1 MVNEIDNMKMFPDGN
16 SRQSAIALASSMTDN
31 VTGTFA
37 DRDITFTGDLSGYDY
52 NTILRQKQSHI
63 YEIYQLADFFVD
75 SEELFGSAIK
85 HIYTPFSLT
94 DGWFLAGGDER
105 TREKYAEWLDRIH
118 FEEKLES
125 WFYQFYLFGNVFFSI
140 QDDGDIIT
148 MPPNLI
154 RISNVMLNGN
164 PLVEINARSIKQDL
178 KKNGS
183 KAWKKYLDDDQ
194 LEIRLSGYPAEVGEA
209 LRNNKEW
216 VQLDAKRTL
225 VWQNFKP
232 EWARYAMPMVVMCLK
247 PFAKKMLI
255 SNWEDSQ
262 LQLGIAGFIHAS
274 VGAPVGSQVVV
285 DRPILEAVQAVTKQ
299 AMNASGG
306 LATTQNTVEYKVI
319 TPDLKELFSDD
330 KYASPN
336 AEILGALGISD
347 AVASGTD
354 ASVSFGSSQ
363 ISTKLVSL
371 RITEARKSFTALM
384 NRILRIVN
392 GADFGLP
399 RSNESKLPRFEM
411 PTADLTQVAAFQ
423 NACKSLWDA
432 GILSNKTLLRNYNI
446 DSEAEF
452 EQKKKEI
459 AAGQNEVF
467 IKPGTAAPKEDK
479 DETGGEGDAPV
490 GRPRMSDEE
499 RESDP
504 GKART
509 GAQPKPSNPEG
520 SEPQQE

>member
-1 MVNEIDNMKMFPDGN
+1 MEKEINKLTI
-16 SRQSAIALASSMTDN
+16 SADEPKTHMSIALASSMTDRD

-37 DRDITFTGDLSGYDY
+37 DRDITFSGDLNGFNYDA
-52 NTILRQKQSHI
+52 ILRQKQTHI
-63 YEIYQLADFFVD
+63 YDIYQLADYFVD

-94 DGWFLAGGDER
+94 DGWFLSGGDER
-105 TREKYAEWLDRIH
+105 TRDKYTEWLDRIH

-125 WFYQFYLFGNVFFSI
+125 WFYQYYLFGNVFFSI
-140 QDDGDIIT
+140 MDDGDIIT

-154 RISNVMLNGN
+154 RISNVMVNGN

-178 KKNGS
+178 KKTGN
-183 KAWKKYLDDDQ
+183 KAWKKYLDDDE
-194 LEIRLSGYPAEVGEA
+194 LKVRLSGYPAEVSEA

-216 VQLDAKRTL
+216 VQLDARRTL
-225 VWQNFKP
+225 TWQNFKP
-232 EWARYAMPMVVMCLK
+232 EWARYAIPMVVMCLK

-262 LQLGIAGFIHAS
+262 LQLGIAGFIHAK
-274 VGAPVGSQVVV
+274 VGAPINSQVVV
-285 DRPILEAVQAVTKQ
+285 DRPILEAVQAVTKT
-299 AMNASGG
+299 AMKASGG
-306 LATTQNTVEYKVI
+306 LATTQDTVSYEVI

-347 AVASGTD
+347 SVAAGTD

-371 RITEARKSFTALM
+371 RITEARKSFCALM

-399 RSNESKLPRFEM
+399 RSNESKLPSFEM
-411 PTADLTQVAAFQ
+411 PNADLTQVAAFQ
-423 NACKSLWDA
+423 NACKSLWEA
-432 GILSNKTLLRNYNI
+432 GVLSNKTLLKNYNI
-446 DSEAEF
+446 DSETEF
-452 EQKKKEI
+452 AQKKKEI
-459 AAGQNEVF
+459 EAGQNEVF
-467 IKPGTAAPKEDK
+467 VKPGTTATKEDK
-479 DETGGEGDAPV
+479 EETGSNPV
-490 GRPRMSDEE
+490 GRPTLDDSERNSSVDNSD
-499 RESDP
+499 
-504 GKART
+504 T
-509 GAQPKPSNPEG
+509 GRNPKPSNPEG
-520 SEPQQE
+520 SEAQTE